1 MYIIGNPVWRCVLVN
16 YKLQFIHNHGIF
28 FLHALPPFDT
38 ISMTIFYKCF
48 LVLGPKIF
56 IAHVG
61 TGNKRSYI
69 MNSLSR
75 LNLLYQIFW
84 YINYWSLLS
93 RGRAMEARR
102 RSRTQCD
109 DLIES
114 VFSPGRPFIQSSKCL
129 IHLNNLLIH
138 TFFSSHRS
146 LTLAL
151 ILRGVLRAMTRGS
164 QQ

>member
-1 MYIIGNPVWRCVLVN
+1 MYGLIIN
-16 YKLQFIHNHGIF
+16 YNLFTIMESFFSTLSLHSTQYRWPYFINVFSFSVRRYLSRMLEQGIKEVT
-28 FLHALPPFDT
+28 LWIP
-38 ISMTIFYKCF
+38 
-48 LVLGPKIF
+48 
-56 IAHVG
+56 
-61 TGNKRSYI
+61 
-69 MNSLSR
+69 SR

-146 LTLAL
+146 FTLAL
-151 ILRGVLRAMTRGS
+151 ILRGVLRAMTRGR